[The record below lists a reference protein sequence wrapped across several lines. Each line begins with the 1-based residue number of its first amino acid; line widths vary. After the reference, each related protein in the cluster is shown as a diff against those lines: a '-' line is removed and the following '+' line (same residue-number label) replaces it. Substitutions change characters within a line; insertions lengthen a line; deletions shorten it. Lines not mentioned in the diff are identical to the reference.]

1 MSEKPVDRRTQKTR
15 KALCDALAELLL
27 EKELHKVTVQEI
39 SDKANVNRVTF
50 YKHYLDVYD
59 LYEKIEDSTLVEL
72 GLMVLQLE
80 ELPLRDFFAH
90 IISYISDNRTIF
102 RMIFSPKTTGEM
114 RSKMSNIIE
123 GVFRQVEIEKQTSDT
138 KDKRLEYLSC
148 YRAQGCLSVISKWV
162 QGGFEEPEDFIVKTM
177 TELDSNTQKLF
188 S

>member
-90 IISYISDNRTIF
+90 IISYISENRTIF
-102 RMIFSPKTTGEM
+102 RMIFSPLAAPTVMIRFFAAKAVPKRRFSDSAMVCRTS
-114 RSKMSNIIE
+114 SKPALLI
-123 GVFRQVEIEKQTSDT
+123 
-138 KDKRLEYLSC
+138 
-148 YRAQGCLSVISKWV
+148 
-162 QGGFEEPEDFIVKTM
+162 
-177 TELDSNTQKLF
+177 
-188 S
+188 